1 MTNILKIDASAR
13 QARSL
18 TRMMSD
24 LFLKS
29 WSKTGAESNV
39 IRRDVGL
46 NPPAA
51 ISESWIAS
59 AFMPPEKRSP
69 EQISMLNTS
78 DEFIEEVAQAD
89 VILIATPMYNYGMPA
104 ALKAWVDQVVRIGKT
119 FTFDLAR
126 GDQPLEPL
134 FEGKTL
140 VALTASGEF
149 GFSPGEMNE
158 SAGHLI
164 PHLRTV
170 SKYLGADEM
179 HHVGIEYQEFG
190 DHRFDASKAK
200 ATQRVERLAAEL
212 AGARRS

>member
-24 LFLKS
+24 LFLNS

-126 GDQPLEPL
+126 GDDPLEPL

-140 VALTASGEF
+140 VALTATGEF
-149 GFSPGEMNE
+149 GFAPGERNE
-158 SAGHLI
+158 SSGHLI

-190 DHRFDASKAK
+190 DHRFDASKIK
-200 ATQRVERLAAEL
+200 AVQQVERLAAKL
-212 AGARRS
+212 ADARGS